1 MGKLRFV
8 PCRFPQALLKS
19 SSKEKEADPMEDED
33 DTEESSDE
41 EYNPGYS
48 SSDEEEEE
56 EEEEMEAEEEV
67 EVTEQIGGEP
77 EEEDI
82 SEGLH
87 RVSMCLLLYGPLSC
101 RNSSI
106 VTTYVL

>member
-1 MGKLRFV
+1 
-8 PCRFPQALLKS
+8 
-19 SSKEKEADPMEDED
+19 MEDED

-48 SSDEEEEE
+48 SGDEEEEEE

-87 RVSMCLLLYGPLSC
+87 RVSMCLLLYGPLSR

-106 VTTYVL
+106 VTIHTYCSSCHRHISP